1 MIKAV
6 SLLSESCDAQL
17 GMLMIQQ
24 TAKRNRQMDGK
35 SVAAAHIHKR
45 IRGAA
50 MLIFPPR
57 HMHMRLVSA
66 LSAARGV
73 CVCSSARRQKSCTL
87 RHTLASVDIWN
98 SACWLCR
105 RSSSCANIDTIVHS
119 RRWQW
124 WDCLLVVAIAFR
136 NVAGVSSTEPRA
148 TAWTLCV
155 CICLCHPSCL
165 GSRLPSLRPITNRLL
180 VPSMA
185 GTRVL
190 TVHLCEPTCEPEP
203 FPLLSTVHV
212 LLLLLLLST
221 AHLL

>member
-1 MIKAV
+1 VAV
-6 SLLSESCDAQL
+6 FRWTAVCAASNR
-17 GMLMIQQ
+17 Q
-24 TAKRNRQMDGK
+24 TAGQNRQMDGK

-148 TAWTLCV
+148 YST
-155 CICLCHPSCL
+155 
-165 GSRLPSLRPITNRLL
+165 SLRADLRARA
-180 VPSMA
+180 VPAIINSSRVIIIIIIDSSPLIVRSKAWA
-185 GTRVL
+185 GEQHSQAANSIRGLFKHTHTGL
-190 TVHLCEPTCEPEP
+190 
-203 FPLLSTVHV
+203 
-212 LLLLLLLST
+212 
-221 AHLL
+221 A

>member
-1 MIKAV
+1 
-6 SLLSESCDAQL
+6 
-17 GMLMIQQ
+17 
-24 TAKRNRQMDGK
+24 MDGK

-136 NVAGVSSTEPRA
+136 NVAGVFSTEPRA
-148 TAWTLCV
+148 TAWTLCAV
-155 CICLCHPSCL
+155 LLSMPSIV
-165 GSRLPSLRPITNRLL
+165 SRLKTSLPSAHNEPITCTINGWHPGAYSTSLRADLRARA
-180 VPSMA
+180 VPAIINSSRVIIIIIIDSSPLIVRSKAWA
-185 GTRVL
+185 GEQHSQAANSIRGLFKHTHTGL
-190 TVHLCEPTCEPEP
+190 
-203 FPLLSTVHV
+203 
-212 LLLLLLLST
+212 
-221 AHLL
+221 A